1 MVGDTASLSA
11 SELLDAWE
19 AGCRRPPWARPAT
32 LLGTGGAGP
41 EDGSEALPVG
51 DRDRRLAALRRSVFG
66 PSVQATAACPAC
78 SESAELSFTF
88 DELLPPPAPAPGE
101 GGQAAGTVRRAGYE
115 VRFRLPTTAD
125 LAAVAAAR
133 PGDAGRAAEELLGR
147 CVVGASGPSGTAVD
161 VGALPGEVADAVSAA
176 MAAADPAADVELKL
190 ACPGCGH
197 RWTSPLDVGAFVW
210 QEVDAW
216 AERTLL
222 EVDALARAYGW
233 PEPAVLALS
242 PWRRQ
247 RYLEL
252 AGA

>member
-1 MVGDTASLSA
+1 MAGDTASLSA
-11 SELLDAWE
+11 GELLDAWE
-19 AGCRRPPWARPAT
+19 AGRRQPPWARPAA
-32 LLGTGGAGP
+32 LLGTGGTAP
-41 EDGSEALPVG
+41 EDGPEALPVG
-51 DRDRRLAALRRSVFG
+51 ERDRRLAALRRSVFG
-66 PSVQATAACPAC
+66 PTVAATAACPAC
-78 SESAELSFTF
+78 GEPAELSFTF
-88 DELLPPPAPAPGE
+88 DEVLPPPAPAPGE
-101 GGQAAGTVRRAGYE
+101 GGPAAGAVGHAGYD

-133 PGDAGRAAEELLGR
+133 PGDAAGAAEALLGR
-147 CVVGASGPSGTAVD
+147 CVLGATGPSGTAVD
-161 VGALPGEVADAVSAA
+161 DAALPAEVADAVSAA
-176 MAAADPAADVELKL
+176 IAAADPAADVELQL
-190 ACPGCGH
+190 ACPGCGQ

>member
-1 MVGDTASLSA
+1 MVGGTASRSA

-19 AGCRRPPWARPAT
+19 AACRQPPWARPAT
-32 LLGTGGAGP
+32 LLGTGTTDQGHSA
-41 EDGSEALPVG
+41 EFLTVG
-51 DRDRRLAALRRSVFG
+51 ERDRRLAALRRSIFG
-66 PSVQATAACPAC
+66 PTVAATAACPAC
-78 SESAELSFTF
+78 GEPAELAFAF
-88 DELLPPPAPAPGE
+88 DDVLPPAPPA
-101 GGQAAGTVRRAGYE
+101 GQGDPAAGTVRHGGYE
-115 VRFRLPTTAD
+115 VDFRLPTTAD

-133 PGDAGRAAEELLGR
+133 PGDAGRAAEALLRR
-147 CVVGASGPSGTAVD
+147 CVVGAIGPSGTAED
-161 VGALPGEVADAVSAA
+161 VAALPGEVVEAVSAA
-176 MAAADPAADVELKL
+176 IADADPAADVELEL
-190 ACPGCGH
+190 ACPACGH
-197 RWTSPLDVGAFVW
+197 RWTSPLDVAAFVW